1 LPTSPTSPN
10 LFEIAYRNSI
20 DLTDAVHPFAVPI
33 AKIAHYLSN
42 KEKGVIKLIAES
54 YQNNG
59 NAQMLNISVRT
70 VEKHRANIIEKL
82 GLHSGAGVT
91 VFAYNMVWLLPNQG
105 VNVGLKKIFA
115 MSPNFKFSADFS
127 I

>member
-1 LPTSPTSPN
+1 M
-10 LFEIAYRNSI
+10 AYRNSI
-20 DLTDAVHPFAVPI
+20 NLTDAVHPFAVPI

-70 VEKHRANIIEKL
+70 VEKHRANISTVRLRIEQFQL
-82 GLHSGAGVT
+82 VVSGSNFVSVGT
-91 VFAYNMVWLLPNQG
+91 LCERLIQG
-105 VNVGLKKIFA
+105 HFLKK
-115 MSPNFKFSADFS
+115 SQTQNL
-127 I
+127 